1 MPSVH
6 PAMKGKFG
14 STEYFMLTMKASE
27 AAEKIK
33 ILSEVPGWEKLD
45 LEERYQR
52 EINSKRV
59 RNQIA
64 PYLSNDPD
72 RFFGAL
78 IVSVINDEGMG
89 FEPASKK
96 LSGISEL
103 DQLHKAGA
111 KSFGFLTLSGG
122 EMLIPL
128 DGQHRLAALKAAT
141 TGKYPGSE
149 NENEK
154 IPGVEPNSDLAN
166 DDVMLI
172 MIRHD
177 PKMSRKIFNKVNRY
191 AKPTTKADN
200 LITADDDIIAII
212 SREIAND
219 LIEGDLVNYKSNTL
233 SNTTHH
239 FTTLSTIY
247 DATKHVLENVLYD
260 DNKSKK
266 IDTQKLPSREDQR
279 LYREMANEYWKH
291 LLEGVDIYRT
301 AIADKGTNGHKTR
314 IKTRKTLLLGKPI
327 SQLALMLA
335 VVRLKNMDNVDGSKL
350 SWKTILDRIN
360 GVDWAN
366 DNDLWQGI
374 LMNGTRVVAGRT
386 NAQFASRFIA
396 YYLGEPLEKTDLD
409 NLKADYASRFSGKS
423 PLPNR
428 KKVGKKKAGK
438 KKAGKKKTGKKKAG
452 KKKTGKKKAGKKK
465 AGKKKVAKK
474 K

>member
-6 PAMKGKFG
+6 PAMRGKFG
-14 STEYFMLTMKASE
+14 STEYFVLTMKASE
-27 AAEKIK
+27 VAEKIK
-33 ILSEVPGWEKLD
+33 ILSEVPGWED
-45 LEERYQR
+45 IGVEERYQR
-52 EINSKRV
+52 KINRNRV

-64 PYLSNDPD
+64 PYLSKDPD

-78 IVSVINDEGMG
+78 IVSVDNHQKMK
-89 FEPASKK
+89 FQPANEM
-96 LSGISEL
+96 LSSVPDLYQIAAE
-103 DQLHKAGA
+103 A
-111 KSFGFLTLSGG
+111 FGFLTLSGG
-122 EMLIPL
+122 ETLVPL

-149 NENEK
+149 NEDEK
-154 IPGVEPNSDLAN
+154 IPGVEPNSELGG

-172 MIRHD
+172 MIRHN

-200 LITADDDIIAII
+200 LITADDDIVAII
-212 SREIAND
+212 SREIVTNE
-219 LIEGDLVNYKSNTL
+219 LIGSRLVNYETNTL
-233 SNTTHH
+233 SNTTHY

-247 DATKHVLENVLYD
+247 EATKHVLEN
-260 DNKSKK
+260 KFGK
-266 IDTQKLPSREDQR
+266 IDTQKLPSSEDQE
-279 LYREMANEYWKH
+279 LYKETTEEYWDR
-291 LLEGVDIYRT
+291 LLKGVVTYKG
-301 AIADKGTNGHKTR
+301 AIAKEGANGDDTR
-314 IKTRKTLLLGKPI
+314 IKIRKTSLLGKPI
-327 SQLALMLA
+327 CQLALMLA

-366 DNDLWQGI
+366 DNRLWQGI
-374 LMNGTRVVAGRT
+374 LMNGSRVVAGRT

-423 PLPNR
+423 PKKLPNR

-438 KKAGKKKTGKKKAG
+438 KKAGKKKAG
-452 KKKTGKKKAGKKK
+452 KKKV
-465 AGKKKVAKK
+465 GKKKVAKK